1 MKYTYVEN
9 IAMCKMNDKGFIYR
23 LIAMKDDIK
32 DFFMIDCD
40 FYADINDGKTAYI
53 GMTSNPMQRA
63 KKHRAVK
70 GKDIMMQI
78 IASAECP
85 TEAHYLEAKALWD
98 YKKANDGELPTF
110 NKQTWGGA

>member
-23 LIAMKDDIK
+23 LIVMKDDIK

-63 KKHRAVK
+63 KKHRSLK

-78 IASAECP
+78 ISSAECP

-98 YKKANDGELPTF
+98 YKKSNDGELPEF